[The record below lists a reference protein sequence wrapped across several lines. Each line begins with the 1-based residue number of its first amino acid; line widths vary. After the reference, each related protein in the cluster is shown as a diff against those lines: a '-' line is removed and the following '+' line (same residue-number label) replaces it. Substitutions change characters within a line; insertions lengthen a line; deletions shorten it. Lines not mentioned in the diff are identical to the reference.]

1 MMKEE
6 GAPDSAATLLF
17 ATISRSLPAE
27 TVKFSV
33 SYASEKSMPLVRSK
47 TENRTFGV
55 PAIADAD
62 PTIG

>member
-1 MMKEE
+1 MKEE
-6 GAPDSAATLLF
+6 GPPDSAATLLF

-27 TVKFSV
+27 PVEFSV
-33 SYASEKSMPLVRSK
+33 PYASEESVPFVRGK